1 MPITLVVGR
10 IALHGLRTLT
20 QQQLVGP
27 NTTSTVAIRNVRFT
41 STCDVESV
49 ATTFRFGSI
58 PDPPTCPRRA
68 AASPF
73 RAARRAG
80 AAVQGPGGI
89 RRTRLRR
96 ACYTP
101 RLAKGEAVREV
112 AKADLRAE
120 FRRQPSETIGSAPR
134 ADAAGNPDDDERVVG
149 EALLPVKT
157 SVRLRFP

>member
-1 MPITLVVGR
+1 M
-10 IALHGLRTLT
+10 HGLRTLT

-89 RRTRLRR
+89 RARAYAALATRLGSPK
-96 ACYTP
+96 AII
-101 RLAKGEAVREV
+101 GEAVREI